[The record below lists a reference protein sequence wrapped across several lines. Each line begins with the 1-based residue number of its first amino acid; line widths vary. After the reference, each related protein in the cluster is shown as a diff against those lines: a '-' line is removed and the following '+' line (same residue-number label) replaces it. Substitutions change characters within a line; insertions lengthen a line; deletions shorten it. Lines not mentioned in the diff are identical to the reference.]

1 MITLYIYWWEILIA
15 LPFVV
20 LAGFP
25 AYGQLQQ
32 VYKNFG
38 KPLLICYAIE
48 ILFFGVFDVVLN
60 VVWGTVYYLEFPFL
74 NRCFTLSQ
82 RTEYWVNRAGGW
94 RVNNGIRLGIQLNKI
109 VPGHI
114 KMPL

>member
-1 MITLYIYWWEILIA
+1 MITLSFPWWYILIA

-25 AYGQLQQ
+25 AYGQLIK

-38 KPLLICYAIE
+38 WFLKAFYAIE
-48 ILFFGVFDVVLN
+48 VLVFGVFDVSLN
-60 VVWGTVYYLEFPFL
+60 VTFGTVYYLELPFIHGI
-74 NRCFTLSQ
+74 TLSQ
-82 RTEYWVNRAGGW
+82 RTEYWCNVDDPRRGRA
-94 RVNNGIRLGIQLNKI
+94 IRLGTQLNKI

-114 KMPL
+114 LIKQQ